1 VAAPEERAA
10 IDAALLSSHAA
21 PGPAP
26 GTEAPGTKAPGTQAP
41 STQHLAPGTR
51 SLLLPALHAAQARA
65 GWISEGALN
74 YICERLSV
82 PPAEAFG
89 VASFYALF
97 SLRPRPPLVVHVCDD
112 IACRANGA
120 EGICQDL
127 ERRVGAEGESLMNGG
142 AMWLRSPCLGQ
153 CDRAPAALVQG
164 AGTDPRDWTM
174 TSVTADDIVA
184 TLREQK
190 SDVMSGF
197 LVPPKPRSGEGG
209 SRTEV
214 YVNPPRLLR
223 RVGVVDPARLD
234 AYRAHGGYEA
244 LARALDMGPDAVIR
258 EVTDARLVGRG
269 GALFP
274 TGRKWDAVAG
284 GGGGG

>member
-1 VAAPEERAA
+1 
-10 IDAALLSSHAA
+10 
-21 PGPAP
+21 
-26 GTEAPGTKAPGTQAP
+26 
-41 STQHLAPGTR
+41 
-51 SLLLPALHAAQARA
+51 LLLPTLHAAQGRA

-97 SLRPRPPLVVHVCDD
+97 SLQPRPPLVVHVCDD

-127 ERRVGAEGESLMNGG
+127 GRRVGAQGESLINAG

-153 CDRAPAALVQG
+153 CDRAPAALVQR
-164 AGTDPRDWTM
+164 AGKDPRDWTM
-174 TSVTADDIVA
+174 TTVTADDIVA
-184 TLREQK
+184 ILSHEK
-190 SDVMSGF
+190 SDVASDV
-197 LVPPKPRSGEGG
+197 LVPAKPRSGGG
-209 SRTEV
+209 GTQV
-214 YVNPPRLLR
+214 YADPPRLLR
-223 RVGVVDPARLD
+223 RAGVVDPTHLD
-234 AYRAHGGYEA
+234 TYLAHGGYEA

-258 EVTDARLVGRG
+258 EVTAARLVGRG

-274 TGRKWDAVAG
+274 TGVNGTRSRARPRARTIWSATRTNRSLARSRIAC
-284 GGGGG
+284 